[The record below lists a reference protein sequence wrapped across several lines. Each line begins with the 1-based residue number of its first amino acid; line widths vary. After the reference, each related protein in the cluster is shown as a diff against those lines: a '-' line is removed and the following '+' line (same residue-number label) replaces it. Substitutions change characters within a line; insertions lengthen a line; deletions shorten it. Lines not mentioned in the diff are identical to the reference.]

1 MRRTNSFA
9 LIRLE
14 SRQSFVSDMSLGM
27 SMDVVELVIFGLLAI
42 WGAAF
47 AVRGLPAE
55 AHQIGCPRIQTM
67 RNSQPAVAIATA
79 IK

>member
-27 SMDVVELVIFGLLAI
+27 SMDVVELVIYGLLAI
-42 WGAAF
+42 WGPPLLFVAF
-47 AVRGLPAE
+47 LLRPV
-55 AHQIGCPRIQTM
+55 
-67 RNSQPAVAIATA
+67 
-79 IK
+79 K

>member
-1 MRRTNSFA
+1 LRRTNSFA

-55 AHQIGCPRIQTM
+55 ARQISCPRIQTM
-67 RNSQPAVAIATA
+67 RNSQPVVAIATA
-79 IK
+79 TK

>member
-1 MRRTNSFA
+1 MTLQGGRRCGAQTV

-27 SMDVVELVIFGLLAI
+27 SMDVVELVVYGLLAI
-42 WGAAF
+42 WGRPLLFVAF
-47 AVRGLPAE
+47 LLRP
-55 AHQIGCPRIQTM
+55 
-67 RNSQPAVAIATA
+67 